1 MNPSPALPGPSTIRV
16 LVVDDSPVMRRI
28 LASALGAEPRIRVVG
43 TATNGRDGLARIEEL
58 NPDVVTMDIEMPEM
72 DGLTALTAA
81 RQRWPRLPIIM
92 ISSLTRSGAIA
103 TLEAL
108 GRGASDFVA
117 KPDANG
123 GDGIRRFGEALCP
136 RVVALSRP
144 PVVPRPRLEP
154 TPPAPQARTRAG
166 RVRLIAIGASTGGP
180 DALTRVL
187 GGLHLPAPVPI
198 VIVQHMPPVF
208 TTMLAERLSAH
219 CRARVVEAT
228 DGMVCAPGVVVIA
241 PGDQHLELRT
251 DGTTIYANLNKG
263 PPVNSCRPAVDVL
276 FRSAAAATGAA
287 TLGVVL
293 TGLGR
298 DGCEGARALVAA
310 GAEVLAQDEASSVV
324 WGMPGAVVKAGLARS
339 VLPIHEMASSIQTR
353 IGASAGP
360 IARRT

>member
-1 MNPSPALPGPSTIRV
+1 MTPTPATPPTPTIRV

-43 TATNGRDGLARIEEL
+43 TATNGRDGLAKIEEL
-58 NPDVVTMDIEMPEM
+58 KPDVVTMDIEMPEM

-108 GRGASDFVA
+108 GRGASDFVP

-123 GDGIRRFGEALCP
+123 GDGIRRFGEDLCP
-136 RVVALSRP
+136 RVVALARP
-144 PVVPRPRLEP
+144 TTIVRPRTEA
-154 TPPAPQARTRAG
+154 PAPAPIPRSRG
-166 RVRLIAIGASTGGP
+166 RSVRLIAIGASTGGP
-180 DALTRVL
+180 DALTRLL
-187 GGLHLPAPVPI
+187 GGLHLPLPVPV

-208 TTMLAERLSAH
+208 TSMLAERLSAH

-228 DGMVCAPGVVVIA
+228 DGMVCAAGVVVIA
-241 PGDQHLELRT
+241 PGDQHLELKT
-251 DGTTIYANLNKG
+251 DGTTLFAHLTKG

-276 FRSAAAATGAA
+276 FRSAAATAGAG
-287 TLGVVL
+287 TLAVIL

-310 GAEVLAQDEASSVV
+310 GADVLAQDEASSVV
-324 WGMPGAVVKAGLARS
+324 WGMPGAVVKAGLARA
-339 VLPIHEMASSIQTR
+339 VLPINELASLIQSR
-353 IGASAGP
+353 VGGGAGP